1 MSQSKKQHIIYQEFV
16 DCSADIEKTKLSLLE
31 KHKIRISVDK
41 LLSLIESDEFETWID
56 VQLTYS
62 GSVIA
67 LKSYKAMLKL
77 MEEILAELEEQ
88 SDEFSSLQDKSN
100 FYGKLV
106 QMIGNFERNRKKLRN
121 ENTDLNPADNLRL
134 RIEHERYKQNK
145 TEQHYKENLIKLGD

>member
-1 MSQSKKQHIIYQEFV
+1 MNNNKTHIIYQEFV
-16 DCSADIEKTKLSLLE
+16 DNDADVAKTKAALLE

-41 LLSLIESDEFETWID
+41 LLGLIESEEFDIWVD

-67 LKSYKAMLKL
+67 LKSYKAMFKL
-77 MEEILAELEEQ
+77 MQEILAQLEEN
-88 SDEFSSLQDKSN
+88 SDDFSSLQDKSN
-100 FYGKLV
+100 FYGRLV

-134 RIEHERYKQNK
+134 KIQHEYYKQNK
-145 TEQHYKENLIKLGD
+145 TEQHYKENLIKLGE

>member
-1 MSQSKKQHIIYQEFV
+1 
-16 DCSADIEKTKLSLLE
+16 
-31 KHKIRISVDK
+31 
-41 LLSLIESDEFETWID
+41 

-67 LKSYKAMLKL
+67 LKSYKAMFKL
-77 MEEILAELEEQ
+77 MQEILAQLEEN
-88 SDEFSSLQDKSN
+88 SDDFSSLQDKSN

-134 RIEHERYKQNK
+134 KIQHEYYKQNK
-145 TEQHYKENLIKLGD
+145 TEQHYKENLIKLGE

>member
-1 MSQSKKQHIIYQEFV
+1 MNNNKTHIIYQEFV
-16 DCSADIEKTKLSLLE
+16 DNDADVAKTKAALLE

-41 LLSLIESDEFETWID
+41 LLGLIESEEFDIWVD

-67 LKSYKAMLKL
+67 LKSYKAMFKL
-77 MEEILAELEEQ
+77 MQEILAQLEEN
-88 SDEFSSLQDKSN
+88 SDDFSSLQDKSN

-134 RIEHERYKQNK
+134 KIQHEYYKQNK
-145 TEQHYKENLIKLGD
+145 TEQHYKENLIKLGE